1 MACLHFIKFIVCVMA
16 AFITFAYVSTFAYL
30 SLSLDAGTYAGK
42 LVNSDDD
49 DNGVPLFGAP
59 TQPNPPK

>member
-1 MACLHFIKFIVCVMA
+1 MA

-30 SLSLDAGTYAGK
+30 YKPVHMRRK

-49 DNGVPLFGAP
+49 DNGGPIEEDRHI
-59 TQPNPPK
+59 